1 MGQAMKYLTLCGLVI
16 MAMAMNATAQSVQSL
31 IEQLQS
37 TSPEVRIKASQYIYG
52 GGIENAELYAAVA
65 DAIEKQSAT
74 LYKNPSKV
82 VRQEVSWHAKA
93 LASSGN
99 MDYMPLLDKL
109 SKSSSRSIS
118 KHANNSKT
126 ILAEAAS
133 AGGAYLEYRKVRIIT
148 ASQAKEC
155 EYISQQNCS
164 TLRSLDKCIDKHKA
178 QALRVGANSIMVVYD
193 DNDHLLWKSGMMADY
208 YKCNA
213 PQMSSLALTSVKT
226 NHEKPEIPSYI
237 DELKALASLRDDGII
252 TEEEFQK
259 QKAEILA
266 RE

>member
-1 MGQAMKYLTLCGLVI
+1 MKYLILCGLVV
-16 MAMAMNATAQSVQSL
+16 MAVALNATAQSVQSL
-31 IEQLQS
+31 MEQLQS

-52 GGIENAELYAAVA
+52 GGIESAELYAAVA

-74 LYKNPSKV
+74 IYKNPSKL

-118 KHANNSKT
+118 KHANKSKVL
-126 ILAEAAS
+126 LAEAAT

-148 ASQAKEC
+148 ANQAKEC
-155 EYISQQNCS
+155 EYMRQQDCS
-164 TLRSLDKCIDKHKA
+164 TIRSLEKCIEKHKA
-178 QALRVGANSIMVVYD
+178 QALQVGANSIMVVYD
-193 DNDHLLWKSGMMADY
+193 DNDHLSIWKSGMMADY
-208 YKCNA
+208 YKCSA
-213 PQMSSLALTSVKT
+213 PQMNNLALTSVNT
-226 NHEKPEIPSYI
+226 NHEEPEIPSYI
-237 DELKALASLRDDGII
+237 DELRALASLRDDGII

-259 QKAEILA
+259 QRAEILE